1 MKISKL
7 KIINYKLFRDVS
19 IVMNNSVNIFAG
31 ENDSGKTT
39 ILEALTMALTGKI
52 NSSNVINR
60 LNLDWFNAETRKEFK
75 QAIKEGKTPSLP
87 TIEIEVYFCT
97 PADDEVAI
105 KKFRG
110 TNNSLHE
117 DTEGVKLEIVFDAQ
131 YGAAYQQLLLDKK
144 VEDIPLEYYRVNF
157 RSFANPEH
165 YVQTTAK
172 KVACIDTTKK
182 DYGSVLS
189 RFVAGS
195 INEYLS
201 EEDMTKL
208 RHAYR
213 ANRHEFTENQAV
225 KTLNDKLQ
233 ESHSFD
239 GKMISLNLREN
250 EIDEWKNDMSISLND
265 IPLENSGFGTQNMFK
280 SEIFLLQN
288 TDVDILIIEEPENN
302 LSYTNMSVLISKLS
316 QSTGKQLFI
325 STHSSFVANK
335 LGLQHLHLVASR
347 KTVPLKALSED
358 TYDYFLKLPGYNTL
372 RVLLAN
378 QVILVEGP
386 ADELIVQRA
395 YIDNYG
401 KQPIEDGIDIVTVDS
416 LAFQRYCELASLIKK
431 HLTVV
436 TDNDK
441 NAEAVIERYK
451 KYGDLVTICVEAN
464 NTLNTLE
471 PSVLAVNMDSFEAFK
486 SIIYL
491 GNDIKLRDVES
502 IKDFMIKNKTDWSM
516 RVFISDKKIKY
527 PKYILK
533 AIGKAT
539 DVENAG
545 AEDSTDE

>member
-1 MKISKL
+1 MKINKL
-7 KIINYKLFRDVS
+7 KIINYKLFRDVTL
-19 IVMNNSVNIFAG
+19 VMNNGVNIFVG

-39 ILEALTMALTGKI
+39 ILETLTMALTGKI
-52 NSSNVINR
+52 NSGNVASR
-60 LNLDWFNAETRKEFK
+60 LNLDWFNAETRKEYK
-75 QAIKEGKTPSLP
+75 QAVEEGKTPELP
-87 TIEIEVYFCT
+87 KIEIEVYFCT
-97 PADDEVAI
+97 PDENEIAI

-117 DTEGVKLEIVFDAQ
+117 DTEGVKLEIVFDTQ
-131 YGAAYQQLLLDKK
+131 YCTAYQQLLSDKK
-144 VEDIPLEYYRVNF
+144 VKDIPIEYYRVNF
-157 RSFANPEH
+157 RSFANPEY

-201 EEDMTKL
+201 EEDMTNL

-213 ANRHEFTENQAV
+213 ANRHEFTENLAV
-225 KTLNDKLQ
+225 KTLNNKLQ

-239 GKMISLNLREN
+239 GKKISLNLREN
-250 EIDEWKNDMSISLND
+250 EIDEWKSDMSISLD
-265 IPLENSGFGTQNMFK
+265 GIPLENSGFGTQNMFK

-302 LSYTNMSVLISKLS
+302 LSYTNMSVLISKIS
-316 QSTGKQLFI
+316 KSTGKQLFI

-335 LGLQHLHLVASR
+335 LGLQHLHLVANR
-347 KTVPLKALSED
+347 KTVPFKALSKD
-358 TYDYFLKLPGYNTL
+358 TYDYFIKLPGYNTL

-378 QVILVEGP
+378 HAILVEGP

-401 KQPIEDGIDIVTVDS
+401 KQPIEDGIDVVAVDS
-416 LAFQRYCELASLIKK
+416 LAFQRYCELASLIEK
-431 HLTVV
+431 HVTVV
-436 TDNDK
+436 TDNDE
-441 NAEAVIERYK
+441 NVEAVRERYK
-451 KYGDLVTICVEAN
+451 KYGDLVTLCVEPDNA
-464 NTLNTLE
+464 LNTLE
-471 PSVLAVNMDSFEAFK
+471 PSVLAVNMDSFEAFR

-491 GNDIKLRDVES
+491 GNDIKSRDVES
-502 IKDFMIKNKTDWSM
+502 IKAFMKKNKTDWSM
-516 RVFISDKKIKY
+516 RVFISDQKIKY
-527 PKYILK
+527 PRYILK

-539 DVENAG
+539 DGEDTG
-545 AEDSTDE
+545 TEDSTDE